1 MNYPQEPGYKAEGT
15 SAQAAKEI
23 TSKAATVRDRVLALL
38 RSDAHKYYGLT
49 PDEAADILGESILTV
64 RPRFSELRAKGLIHD
79 SGKRR
84 ANASGKMAVIWL
96 AFPAGQLAI

>member
-38 RSDAHKYYGLT
+38 RRRSKSAACS
-49 PDEAADILGESILTV
+49 EAARSKSATV
-64 RPRFSELRAKGLIHD
+64 LAARNFSVTRT
-79 SGKRR
+79 
-84 ANASGKMAVIWL
+84 
-96 AFPAGQLAI
+96 